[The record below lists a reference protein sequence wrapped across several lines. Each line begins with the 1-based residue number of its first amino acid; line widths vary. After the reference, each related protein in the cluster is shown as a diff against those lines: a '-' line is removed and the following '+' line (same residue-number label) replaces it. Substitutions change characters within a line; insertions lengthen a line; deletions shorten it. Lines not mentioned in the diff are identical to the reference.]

1 MLFDMNHNL
10 IVIQRL
16 ANDISAVD
24 TQLSEEILG
33 IPNADSMTMPQLA
46 DIAND
51 LMAKRL
57 STLTDDE
64 GLISYGCY
72 TLTKPENWDAVSYWL
87 CDINKQY
94 VPALKQAKVNHN
106 ESTTCT

>member
-1 MLFDMNHNL
+1 MNHNL

-16 ANDISAVD
+16 ANSISVVD
-24 TQLSEEILG
+24 TTLSEQILG
-33 IPNADSMTMPQLA
+33 IPNADRMTMPKLA
-46 DIAND
+46 DIANGM
-51 LMAKRL
+51 MAKRL
-57 STLTDDE
+57 SDLTDDE
-64 GLISYGCY
+64 GLISHGCY

-94 VPALKQAKVNHN
+94 VPALKQAKVDHN